1 MTAAF
6 AVAVAVLMALACG
19 GIIVYARRSAELS
32 ARETL
37 NAAIATA
44 DHEQHG
50 EREVRE
56 LSRVLDEMREDLR
69 PEGLSLLLV
78 ADDGRIIRSTGR
90 TPPTGALTDRRM
102 WRTSRVRAGEN
113 WLVVGMPWAKTE
125 SSLRS
130 LANTLS
136 LLALFVVL
144 VATVGAWILVGR
156 TLSPIGRL
164 SRQANSVN
172 IEGLRV
178 RLESPSGDAEIVGL
192 VATLNDLLARLS
204 ETAAAKGRFYSAASH
219 ELRTPL
225 QALSG
230 HLELALRK
238 DRAPDEYRSAI
249 AEGHRQARRLI
260 KLTHDL
266 LLLYHLD
273 SAEAMPESE
282 PADLAAICRDTLAQL
297 ESASAERGLRVTTE
311 LPDQAGFSA
320 PATHAEVVVRNLVE
334 NALRYA
340 DAGGEVSVRIG
351 SESDRLTLS
360 VFNACDLPADWH
372 PQRLFEPF
380 ARLDS
385 SRATETGGTG
395 LGLAICKAIADAN
408 GWKLTLA
415 SEANGVLATLTI
427 HHAKP
432 AQGSIGPNEAR
443 T

>member
-1 MTAAF
+1 MRARTTAVF
-6 AVAVAVLMALACG
+6 AVAAAVLMALACG
-19 GIIVYARRSAELS
+19 GILFYARRAAERSAK
-32 ARETL
+32 ETL
-37 NAAIATA
+37 DAAIAA
-44 DHEQHG
+44 VGREQHG
-50 EREVRE
+50 ERGMKS
-56 LSRVLDEMREDLR
+56 LSRLLDEMREDLR

-78 ADDGRIIRSTGR
+78 ADDGRIVRSAGWS
-90 TPPTGALTDRRM
+90 PASGALNDGRA

-113 WLVVGMPWAKTE
+113 WLVVAVPWSKTE

-130 LANTLS
+130 LTKTLL
-136 LLALFVVL
+136 LLAVFVVL

-164 SRQANSVN
+164 SRQANSVT

-178 RLESPSGDAEIVGL
+178 RLEAPSGDAEIVGL
-192 VATLNDLLARLS
+192 VATLNGLLARLS
-204 ETAAAKGRFYSAASH
+204 ETASAKGRFYSAASH

-238 DRAPDEYRSAI
+238 DRTPEEYRSAV

-273 SAEAMPESE
+273 SSEKAPEAEPG
-282 PADLAAICRDTLAQL
+282 DLSAICRDTLAEFAL
-297 ESASAERGLRVTTE
+297 LAAERGLRVTKE
-311 LPDQAGFSA
+311 LPKQADFSA
-320 PATHAEVVVRNLVE
+320 PATHAEMMVRNLWE

-340 DAGGEVSVRIG
+340 DGGREVSVRIR

-360 VFNACDLPADWH
+360 VFNACRLPEDWS
-372 PQRLFEPF
+372 PERLFEPF
-380 ARLDS
+380 ARLDP
-385 SRATETGGTG
+385 SRTAATGGTG

-408 GWKLTLA
+408 DWKLTLA
-415 SEANGVLATLTI
+415 RESNGVLATLVI
-427 HHAKP
+427 PHAAETKM
-432 AQGSIGPNEAR
+432 ANG
-443 T
+443 